1 MMEDFTKIMSQ
12 MQEAQAKVQ
21 EIQQKLV
28 RIHATGEA
36 GAGAVKATVD
46 GRKKVLKIDIDTA
59 FMHPAE
65 KEVLQDLII
74 AAITLATQAVDE
86 KVQDEVKQSASG
98 ILKDFPIDL
107 IL

>member
-1 MMEDFTKIMSQ
+1 MEDLTKILGQ

-28 RIHATGEA
+28 QIQATGEA

-46 GRKKVLKIDIDTA
+46 GHKKVLKLDIDKE
-59 FMHPAE
+59 FMHPEE

-74 AAITLATQAVDE
+74 AAITLATQAVEE
-86 KVQDEVKQSASG
+86 KVKEEVKQSASG
-98 ILKDFPIDL
+98 ILGEIPMDL
-107 IL
+107 ML

>member
-1 MMEDFTKIMSQ
+1 MEDFTKIMSQ
-12 MQEAQAKVQ
+12 MKEAQAKVQ

-28 RIHATGEA
+28 HIQATGEA

-46 GRKKVLKIDIDTA
+46 GHKKILKLDIDTE
-59 FMHPAE
+59 FIRPEE

-86 KVQDEVKQSASG
+86 KVQGEVKQNASG
-98 ILKDFPIDL
+98 ILGGLPIDL
-107 IL
+107 ML